1 MRRFAIPALVAV
13 AVLASGGTAA
23 ARGAADQPG
32 GRGTVPR
39 AEDYTWADGAHVV
52 IPPGRTGSS
61 EAVCPPGQVPTGG
74 GYNAFDGGV
83 IDLMVRT
90 NSPTSDGWHA
100 VARNTSSTNTI
111 EFWAVAI
118 CAPGTQTQA
127 PRPAPLAP

>member
-1 MRRFAIPALVAV
+1 MKRCAIPALVTV
-13 AVLASGGTAA
+13 AVLVSGGTAA
-23 ARGAADQPG
+23 AQGATDQPG
-32 GRGTVPR
+32 GRSTAPR
-39 AEDYTWADGAHVV
+39 AEDYTWADGRHVV

-74 GYNAFDGGV
+74 GYNAFDGGI

-90 NSPTSDGWHA
+90 NSPTTDGWHA

-118 CAPGTQTQA
+118 CAPGTQSQA
-127 PRPAPLAP
+127 PRPAPLTQ

>member
-1 MRRFAIPALVAV
+1 MQRFPIAALAIV
-13 AVLASGGTAA
+13 AVLASGGTA
-23 ARGAADQPG
+23 GAQGTADQPD
-32 GRGTVPR
+32 GRRTAPR
-39 AEDYTWADGAHVV
+39 AEDYTWADGRHVV
-52 IPPGRTGSS
+52 IPPGQTGSS
-61 EAVCPPGQVPTGG
+61 EAQCPPGQVPTGG

-90 NSPTSDGWHA
+90 NSPTTDGWHA

-127 PRPAPLAP
+127 PRPAPLAR